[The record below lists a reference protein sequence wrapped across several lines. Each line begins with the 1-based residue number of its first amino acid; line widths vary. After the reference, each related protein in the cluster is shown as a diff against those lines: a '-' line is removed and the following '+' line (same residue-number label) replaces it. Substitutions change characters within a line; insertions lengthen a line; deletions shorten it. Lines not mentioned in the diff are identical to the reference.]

1 MRWEDRNTIPV
12 ISKTTVKLKVRNILQ
27 NNCPVLLKNINMLKP
42 KDYKSISESRSLKTC
57 DNWMQYTTWDFIFY
71 KGHHWEMNEI

>member
-1 MRWEDRNTIPV
+1 
-12 ISKTTVKLKVRNILQ
+12 
-27 NNCPVLLKNINMLKP
+27 MLKP

-57 DNWMQYTTWDFIFY
+57 DNWMQHTTCDFIFY

>member
-1 MRWEDRNTIPV
+1 
-12 ISKTTVKLKVRNILQ
+12 
-27 NNCPVLLKNINMLKP
+27 MLKP